1 MSDHAR
7 FAPSA
12 AHRWMRCPGSV
23 ALAESL
29 PAAERQEGSDSDY
42 AQEGTKA
49 HALAAQALA
58 FALDEVGLDFAPDV
72 PEDMKEAI
80 WLYVATVMKA
90 VKPGDEVMIERKV
103 QLDADLWGTVDAAV
117 VHVADMS
124 VEVFDFKY
132 GEGVVVEAEGNEQGG
147 IYLLALAEYAKLR
160 PARFTI
166 VQPRARHKLG
176 PVRFWEPHPGEL
188 VRLRQKATAA
198 VKIGQGKFPP
208 LAAGEWCQ
216 FCPAKGHCPELSRH
230 AQLVAATDFEVVV
243 EQSIPDVVAALPIG
257 AVVAALG
264 KAKVLE
270 IYLKAMRSRVEKD
283 LMDGRPV
290 PGYKLVEKRPRR
302 QWNNV
307 EEVVEMWTRVGGAEE
322 DLYEYTLKS
331 PASVEKMLWKGA
343 LPFQL
348 YTMVSSGA
356 TIAPEDDPRPA
367 LASAASLDFAA
378 LPPASEGEIDNKENT

>member
-1 MSDHAR
+1 
-7 FAPSA
+7 
-12 AHRWMRCPGSV
+12 MRCPGSV

-29 PAAERQEGSDSDY
+29 PAAERQEGSESEY

-58 FALDEVGLDFAPDV
+58 CSVDNYALLYADDV
-72 PEDMKEAI
+72 PEEMKDAI
-80 WLYVATVMKA
+80 ALYVSTVMA
-90 VKPGDEVMIERKV
+90 SVKQGDEVMIERKV

-117 VHVADMS
+117 VHIADMS

-132 GEGVVVEAEGNEQGG
+132 GEGVVVEAEDNEQGG

-198 VKIGQGKFPP
+198 VRIGQGKFPP

-257 AVVAALG
+257 AVVSALG

-302 QWNNV
+302 VWND
-307 EEVVEMWTRVGGAEE
+307 ETEVAAWAASSGLSADDFLT
-322 DLYEYTLKS
+322 DPQLKS
-331 PASVEKMLWKGA
+331 PAQIEEVIGKKY
-343 LPFQL
+343 LPEQL
-348 YTMVSSGA
+348 YTFVSSGA

-367 LASAASLDFAA
+367 LASAASADFAA
-378 LPPASEGEIDNKENT
+378 LPPATAGETDNQENS